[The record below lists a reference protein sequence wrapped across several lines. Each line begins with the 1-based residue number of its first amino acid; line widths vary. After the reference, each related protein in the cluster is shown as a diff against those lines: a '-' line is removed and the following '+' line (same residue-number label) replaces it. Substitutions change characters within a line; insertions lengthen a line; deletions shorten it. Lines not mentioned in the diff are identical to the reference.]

1 MALDYNTIDMRY
13 GEVATTNNSV
23 SVAGEGAIVI
33 ATAMALDRVGWLNRS
48 IFGGGGGGGS

>member
-23 SVAGEGAIVI
+23 SCYRE
-33 ATAMALDRVGWLNRS
+33 AMALDRVGWLNRS
-48 IFGGGGGGGS
+48 ILEAGAGGARN